1 MRAEVKSEDAAE
13 AFCRYCGLHSHL
25 HPTALPAFVDS
36 ASDPVKQ
43 EPIPDLVPSKPSAPL
58 ACQTFQASSSLS
70 ELPVVDVNRSVAN
83 AANSHPPIRHTLNP
97 THTAQHPVGDDDIWG
112 HRNLLSATHP
122 QLIRAC
128 TRFLAHPSPS
138 IPAAD
143 DQDTNSLIALHN
155 KPRILLDDEL
165 APAALLAL
173 MVKPLVKLLVK
184 AGNDTYR
191 QDETELRGQGR
202 RVRRDI
208 PVRRL
213 LTPMHIVRGLQ
224 HEAQRNATASATL
237 LALSPLGL
245 SLSPTAADIEEF
257 YPAEDFR

>member
-13 AFCRYCGLHSHL
+13 AFCRYCGLHFHL
-25 HPTALPAFVDS
+25 HPTALPAFVDA

-43 EPIPDLVPSKPSAPL
+43 EPIPDAVPTNPATPL
-58 ACQTFQASSSLS
+58 ACQTFQPSSSLS
-70 ELPVVDVNRSVAN
+70 ELPVVDVNRLIAN
-83 AANSHPPIRHTLNP
+83 AASSQLPTRHALNPSTHHPIRDGS
-97 THTAQHPVGDDDIWG
+97 VWC

-122 QLIRAC
+122 QLVRAC
-128 TRFLAHPSPS
+128 ARFLAHPSPS
-138 IPAAD
+138 APATNN
-143 DQDTNSLIALHN
+143 QDTNSLIALHN

-184 AGNDTYR
+184 AGSDTYR

-224 HEAQRNATASATL
+224 HEAQRNATASAML

-245 SLSPTAADIEEF
+245 SLSPTAAVIEDF
-257 YPAEDFR
+257 YPTEDFR